1 MHFAVVNAFN
11 FVSSLIVFSSL
22 SMKTELGFFFF
33 CLLSRHNSSASKNLK
48 ISHLCIATELHS
60 QAFLFHPFDERI
72 IFKLPVVCL
81 FSLKSFVAF
90 IATCDVPYAS

>member
-22 SMKTELGFFFF
+22 SLKTELGFFF
-33 CLLSRHNSSASKNLK
+33 CLLSRHKSSVSKNLK
-48 ISHLCIATELHS
+48 ISHLYIATELHS

>member
-11 FVSSLIVFSSL
+11 FVSSPNR
-22 SMKTELGFFFF
+22 TEGFFF

-48 ISHLCIATELHS
+48 ISHLYIATELHS

-72 IFKLPVVCL
+72 ILKLPVL
-81 FSLKSFVAF
+81 FVYF
-90 IATCDVPYAS
+90 P